1 LPLPAL
7 HHAATDT
14 ARRGS
19 LALVRLRLRLALLT
33 MAIVP
38 VVISM
43 ALVNAVIE
51 SQGLDARSR
60 ATGDSA
66 TISAALASQIQ
77 RAEGMLLILGSDR
90 GFDRALVEPVSIDRA
105 REGLRTL
112 ATASGNLVPE
122 ARLSDD
128 KGAIRLRMVD
138 GSVSV
143 PAARAAED
151 PTLLRS
157 TMGLPAGGILRTKS
171 FRSPEGDMRF
181 TLAAPVASEGR
192 PAVADGMLALEISLP
207 ALMRSMGSAFG
218 EGGAIALVVD
228 RQNGEVIA
236 DSRTLTSAVATGP
249 EGPPNLL
256 EALRTTAQSG
266 TDLWSQL
273 LSEGWAVGSAQVPSS
288 ASGAPW
294 SIVVLQPTTPP
305 SFPLELVLAL
315 GAMAIV
321 VVVLAVWMSQQI
333 LRPAEQLETSRREL
347 KQMYEAARADSLHDA
362 LTGLGNHRAFQ
373 EELNR
378 QIEWYKRYKVP
389 VSLLLIDLDELKV
402 VNDSEG
408 HAAGDEQLQR
418 MGQLI
423 SKVVRFSDRAF
434 RIGGDE
440 FAILMP
446 HTDPEGAMHLSRRLS
461 KAASRYERP
470 LPFSGGISTCPDL
483 AKTRQDLYA
492 QADAALYWCKRHGRG
507 SIDTFQPER
516 DRPAHTPA
524 GEDQLA
530 AIVRVIA
537 ERQLRAVY
545 QPIVDLRTGVVLGY
559 EGLTRP
565 TEGAPFSNP
574 GQMFEAADEV
584 GHTVELDAAC
594 FDIVVATAA
603 RTIPRDKLVSVN
615 LSPRTL
621 EAPEFSVAN
630 LMAVLGAHG
639 MEPGR
644 LIVELTERENVLDIQ
659 TLRHNLAEL
668 RAAGIRVAADDV
680 GAGNAGLRLLSQ
692 FRFDIVKLDLSLVQ
706 DGAQRDS
713 SQAVLR
719 SLRDLAGRW
728 GAFVIA
734 EGLETREQLTMVREL
749 GMSAGQGY
757 LLGRPGTNVELARL
771 DLDDLEA
778 GMLHMQ
784 NAAGPARGSAAALE
798 AAEAA
803 SSASGPVLPLVGP
816 PVTAPVAPPVKPS
829 VAASATGIAV
839 VTGNA
844 AVTGSV
850 AVADPADDAPAGEP
864 SSNGRSKKKA
874 LGPAA

>member
-1 LPLPAL
+1 LAVPAL

-38 VVISM
+38 VVISI

-77 RAEGMLLILGSDR
+77 RTEGMLLVLGSDR
-90 GFDRALVEPVSIDRA
+90 GFDRALVEPLFVDRA

-112 ATASGNLVPE
+112 ATASGHLVPE
-122 ARLSDD
+122 ARLSDP
-128 KGAIRLRMVD
+128 KGIVRLQMVD
-138 GSVSV
+138 GDVSP
-143 PAARAAED
+143 PAAREFEDAALLQS
-151 PTLLRS
+151 TLS
-157 TMGLPAGGILRTKS
+157 LPAGGILRTNS
-171 FRSPEGDMRF
+171 FRAANGEMRF
-181 TLAAPVASEGR
+181 TLAAPVAAEGR
-192 PAVADGMLALEISLP
+192 PNVNDGMLALEISLP
-207 ALMRSMGSAFG
+207 ELMSSMGSGFG
-218 EGGAIALVVD
+218 KGGAIALVVD
-228 RQNGEVIA
+228 RQDGSVIA
-236 DSRTLTSAVATGP
+236 DSRTLTSATAAGP

-256 EALRTTAQSG
+256 DALRTMAQTG
-266 TDLWSQL
+266 DEVWQQL
-273 LSEGWAVGSAQVPSS
+273 LSEGWAAGSAQVGSA

-305 SFPLELVLAL
+305 SFPLELILVL
-315 GAMAIV
+315 GALAIV

-333 LRPAEQLETSRREL
+333 LRPAEQLENSRREL

-373 EELNR
+373 EELDR
-378 QIEWYKRYKVP
+378 QIEWYRRYKVP

-402 VNDSEG
+402 VNDSAG

-418 MGQLI
+418 MGQII

-434 RIGGDE
+434 RTGGDE

-446 HTDPEGAMHLSRRLS
+446 HTDPAGAMHLARRLA
-461 KAASRYERP
+461 KAAGRYERP
-470 LPFSGGISTCPDL
+470 LPFSGGISSCPDL
-483 AKTRQDLYA
+483 AKSRHDLYA

-507 SIDTFQPER
+507 SIDVFDPQR
-516 DRPAHTPA
+516 DTAAQQGT

-530 AIVRVIA
+530 AVVRVIA

-545 QPIVDLRTGVVLGY
+545 QPIVDLRSGAILGY

-594 FDIVVATAA
+594 FDVVVSTAA
-603 RTIPRDKLVSVN
+603 RTIPADKLVSVN

-630 LMAVLGAHG
+630 LMAVLSTHG
-639 MEPGR
+639 MDPGR
-644 LIVELTERENVLDIQ
+644 LIVELTERENVLDIR

-734 EGLETREQLTMVREL
+734 EGLETREQLKMVREL

-757 LLGRPGTNVELARL
+757 LLGRPGTNVELPAL
-771 DLDDLEA
+771 DLVDLEA
-778 GMLHMQ
+778 GTLLMQ
-784 NAAGPARGSAAALE
+784 NAGTGGSAPEPRAAADL
-798 AAEAA
+798 AV
-803 SSASGPVLPLVGP
+803 ASGPVLPLVG
-816 PVTAPVAPPVKPS
+816 TAVAPP
-829 VAASATGIAV
+829 AAADGAV
-839 VTGNA
+839 
-844 AVTGSV
+844 
-850 AVADPADDAPAGEP
+850 DDAVSTGEGAAP
-864 SSNGRSKKKA
+864 EPLPLSGPGTTRRSRKKA

>member
-1 LPLPAL
+1 M
-7 HHAATDT
+7 
-14 ARRGS
+14 
-19 LALVRLRLRLALLT
+19 RLRLRLALLT
-33 MAIVP
+33 MAVVP
-38 VVISM
+38 VVISL

-51 SQGLDARSR
+51 SQGIDARAR
-60 ATGDSA
+60 ATGESA

-77 RAEGMLLILGSDR
+77 RTEGMLLVLGSDR
-90 GFDRALVEPVSIDRA
+90 GFDRALTSPVEVDRA

-112 ATASGNLVPE
+112 ATASGPLVAE
-122 ARLSDD
+122 ARLSDAS
-128 KGAIRLRMVD
+128 GSVHLRMARGV
-138 GSVSV
+138 VSA
-143 PAARAAED
+143 PTSRTAED
-151 PTLLRS
+151 PDLLQRTLR
-157 TMGLPAGGILRTKS
+157 LPAGDILRSGS
-171 FRSPEGDMRF
+171 FRTAGGEMRF
-181 TLAAPVASEGR
+181 TLAAPVASETDASV
-192 PAVADGMLALEISLP
+192 PDGLLALEISLP
-207 ALMRSMGSAFG
+207 ELVRSIGATFA
-218 EGGAIALVVD
+218 EEGAIALVVD
-228 RQNGEVIA
+228 RESGAIVA
-236 DSRTLTSAVATGP
+236 DSRTLNSALPQGP
-249 EGPPNLL
+249 EGPADLSQ
-256 EALRTTAQSG
+256 ALRTMAG
-266 TDLWSQL
+266 KDENVWGGL
-273 LSEGWAVGSAQVPSS
+273 LSEGWAGGSAQVASN

-294 SIVVLQPTTPP
+294 MVVVLQPTTPP
-305 SFPLELVLAL
+305 GYPLELVLLLAGL
-315 GAMAIV
+315 AV
-321 VVVLAVWMSQQI
+321 VVVVIATWMSQQI

-347 KQMYEAARADSLHDA
+347 KQMYEAARADSLRDG

-373 EELNR
+373 EELDR
-378 QIEWYKRYKVP
+378 QIEWYKRYRVP
-389 VSLLLIDLDELKV
+389 VSLLLIDLDDLKV

-446 HTDPEGAMHLSRRLS
+446 HTDPAGAMHLARRLV
-461 KAASRYERP
+461 KAAARFDRE
-470 LPFSGGISTCPDL
+470 LPFSGGISSCPDL
-483 AKTRQDLYA
+483 AKTRQDLYS

-507 SIDTFQPER
+507 SIDSYDPER
-516 DRPAHTPA
+516 DRTAEKA
-524 GEDQLA
+524 AAEDQTA
-530 AIVRVIA
+530 AIIRVIA
-537 ERQLRAVY
+537 ERQIRAVY
-545 QPIVDLRTGVVLGY
+545 QPIVDLRSGLVLGY

-565 TEGAPFSNP
+565 TEASPFTNP
-574 GQMFEAADEV
+574 GEMFAIADEV

-594 FDIVVATAA
+594 FDVVVATAA

-621 EAPEFSVAN
+621 EAPDFSVAN
-630 LMAVLGAHG
+630 LLSVLKLYG

-659 TLRHNLAEL
+659 TLRRNLAEL

-734 EGLETREQLTMVREL
+734 EGLETREQLRMVREL

-757 LLGRPGTNVELARL
+757 LLGRPGTNVELPTL

-778 GMLHMQ
+778 GMLVMQ
-784 NAAGPARGSAAALE
+784 NANAPATIAPATETEAEAQQPVGAGLGSGDAGARGT
-798 AAEAA
+798 
-803 SSASGPVLPLVGP
+803 SS
-816 PVTAPVAPPVKPS
+816 
-829 VAASATGIAV
+829 
-839 VTGNA
+839 
-844 AVTGSV
+844 
-850 AVADPADDAPAGEP
+850 E
-864 SSNGRSKKKA
+864 
-874 LGPAA
+874 PAA